1 MDFPASHVLE
11 NHRALMIQL
20 SNGCRNPQIQKSGSM
35 FSPIFELWSNFS
47 TLLWIEFPVFDES
60 ISGWWF
66 QTFFYFPQYIQ
77 YMGSSFP
84 LTFIFFSMVIAPPT
98 RKHRTDFLFN
108 SPEIGLSR
116 VAFSRHR
123 KGRCPIWR
131 PCRCTRCDAH
141 PASMVHHIYFI
152 WLLHKWPNH
161 RSHL

>member
-1 MDFPASHVLE
+1 MVVAIRRFRKAARCL
-11 NHRALMIQL
+11 AQFL
-20 SNGCRNPQIQKSGSM
+20 SCD
-35 FSPIFELWSNFS
+35 PIFRHCCGLNSQSLMKAYLVGGFKH
-47 TLLWIEFPVFDES
+47 
-60 ISGWWF
+60 
-66 QTFFYFPQYIQ
+66 FFYFPQYIQ

-152 WLLHKWPNH
+152 
-161 RSHL
+161 

>member
-66 QTFFYFPQYIQ
+66 QTFFLFSTIYSIYGIILPIDFH
-77 YMGSSFP
+77 
-84 LTFIFFSMVIAPPT
+84 IFQHGYCTTNQKASHGFFVQ
-98 RKHRTDFLFN
+98 
-108 SPEIGLSR
+108 LSR
-116 VAFSRHR
+116 NRIESGSLLQASQGAVPYLAALQVHSL
-123 KGRCPIWR
+123 
-131 PCRCTRCDAH
+131 RCTSSKYGT
-141 PASMVHHIYFI
+141 PY
-152 WLLHKWPNH
+152 LLH
-161 RSHL
+161 LIVA